1 MKQFL
6 RICFWFFL
14 CFNVLELNNSFQA
27 KNKTL
32 GNGENVLNSLEES
45 YSVSFLKLSQLL
57 LAGDVESNPGPVNYT
72 ETPKG
77 KGRPK
82 KSNRVPNFGKPKI
95 LNDEISTAYPYETR
109 GATSSGI
116 GSGIALHIKHLNI
129 GQWWH
134 ITVYRRE

>member
-1 MKQFL
+1 MGWVVNEVNSIDSKKIRKLLINITSYVKQFL

-32 GNGENVLNSLEES
+32 GNGENVLNSQEES

-82 KSNRVPNFGKPKI
+82 KKFNKASNFGKPRV
-95 LNDEISTAYPYETR
+95 LNFDSIVTDNGLDST
-109 GATSSGI
+109 
-116 GSGIALHIKHLNI
+116 
-129 GQWWH
+129 
-134 ITVYRRE
+134 